1 MKSLK
6 NKIGKVKGGCKESLR
21 RTASCFTKS
30 FLSEAEIKLITQ
42 IKRLMDNNTHWN
54 AIDSPRKTSF
64 DSILLL

>member
-6 NKIGKVKGGCKESLR
+6 NKMGKVKGGYKESLR

-30 FLSEAEIKLITQ
+30 FLSEAEIKIITQ
-42 IKRLMDNNTHWN
+42 IIRLMDNNTHWH

-64 DSILLL
+64 VSILLL